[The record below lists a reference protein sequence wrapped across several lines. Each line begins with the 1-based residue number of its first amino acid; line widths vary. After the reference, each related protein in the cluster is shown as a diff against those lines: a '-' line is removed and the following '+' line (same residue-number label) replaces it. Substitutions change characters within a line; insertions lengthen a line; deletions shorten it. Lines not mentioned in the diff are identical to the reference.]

1 MAALQ
6 QRVQQHISTRVEQL
20 DSASRDGTALQG
32 DDRGVATAIDGHA
45 NGKSTLK
52 DTDKEW

>member
-6 QRVQQHISTRVEQL
+6 QRVQQHTSTRTEQL
-20 DSASRDGTALQG
+20 DTASRDGKAVQG
-32 DDRGVATAIDGHA
+32 DDRGVATGEHA